1 MAGEVAELL
10 SSVIMQQKWH
20 GSRELSCQF
29 RSFSHLPRMKRTNY
43 VLIDYESVQPSQLEL
58 LNRDGF
64 IAYVFVGKA
73 QTRLSFETVSAIQ
86 DLGER
91 AKYMKISGAGPN
103 SLDFHIAF
111 YIGQIAATDPDAF
124 FHIISKDKG
133 FDPLIEH
140 LRERKVFSV
149 RSETNGEI
157 PIIRAST
164 AKTPKERMGLVV
176 DRLSSGNTRPRTLPA
191 LRSAIDAILY
201 KQVGEPDIQA
211 VIDQMVKA
219 GIVTVADEKVSFKL
233 TKDA

>member
-1 MAGEVAELL
+1 
-10 SSVIMQQKWH
+10 
-20 GSRELSCQF
+20 
-29 RSFSHLPRMKRTNY
+29 MKRTNY

-64 IAYVFVGKA
+64 VAYVFVGKV

-91 AKYMKISGAGPN
+91 AKYIKISGAGPN
-103 SLDFHIAF
+103 ALDFHIAF
-111 YIGQIAATDPDAF
+111 YIGQIGATDADAF

-140 LRERKVFSV
+140 LRERKVFAV
-149 RSETNGEI
+149 RSETIGEI

-176 DRLSSGNTRPRTLPA
+176 DRLKSGNSRPRTLA
-191 LRSAIDAILY
+191 SLSSSIDAILF
-201 KQVGEPDIQA
+201 KQVGEPDVQA

-219 GIVTVADEKVSFKL
+219 GFVTLTDEKVSYKL
-233 TKDA
+233 IMDS

>member
-1 MAGEVAELL
+1 
-10 SSVIMQQKWH
+10 
-20 GSRELSCQF
+20 
-29 RSFSHLPRMKRTNY
+29 MKRTNY

-91 AKYMKISGAGPN
+91 AKYIKISGAGPN
-103 SLDFHIAF
+103 ALDFHIAF
-111 YIGQIAATDPDAF
+111 YIGQIGATDPDAF

-149 RSETNGEI
+149 RSETIGDI

-176 DRLSSGNTRPRTLPA
+176 DRLTSGNTRPRTLPA
-191 LRSAIDAILY
+191 LRSAMDAILY
-201 KQVGEPDIQA
+201 KQVGDQDIQA

-219 GIVTVADEKVSFKL
+219 GIVSLVDEKVSFKL

>member
-1 MAGEVAELL
+1 
-10 SSVIMQQKWH
+10 
-20 GSRELSCQF
+20 
-29 RSFSHLPRMKRTNY
+29 MKRTNY

-91 AKYMKISGAGPN
+91 AKYIKISGAGPN
-103 SLDFHIAF
+103 ALDFHIAF
-111 YIGQIAATDPDAF
+111 YIGQIGATDPDAF

-149 RSETNGEI
+149 RSETIGDI

-176 DRLSSGNTRPRTLPA
+176 DRLTSGNTRPRTLPA

-201 KQVGEPDIQA
+201 KQVGDPDIQA
-211 VIDQMVKA
+211 VVDQMVKA
-219 GIVTVADEKVSFKL
+219 GIVSLVDEKVSFKL

>member
-1 MAGEVAELL
+1 M
-10 SSVIMQQKWH
+10 
-20 GSRELSCQF
+20 
-29 RSFSHLPRMKRTNY
+29 
-43 VLIDYESVQPSQLEL
+43 LIDYESVQPSQLEL

-73 QTRLSFETVSAIQ
+73 QTRLSFETVAAIQ

-91 AKYMKISGAGPN
+91 AKYIKISGAGPN
-103 SLDFHIAF
+103 ALDFHIAF
-111 YIGQIAATDPDAF
+111 YIGQIGATDPDAF

-149 RSETNGEI
+149 RSETIGEI

-164 AKTPKERMGLVV
+164 AKTPKERMSLVV
-176 DRLSSGNTRPRTLPA
+176 DRLKSGNSRPRTLSA

-201 KQVGEPDIQA
+201 KQVGEQDIQA
-211 VIDQMVKA
+211 VIDQMIKA
-219 GIVTVADEKVSFKL
+219 GFVTVADEKVIYKL

>member
-1 MAGEVAELL
+1 
-10 SSVIMQQKWH
+10 
-20 GSRELSCQF
+20 
-29 RSFSHLPRMKRTNY
+29 MKRTNY
-43 VLIDYESVQPSQLEL
+43 VLIDYESVQPNQLEL

-64 IAYVFVGKA
+64 VAYVFVGKA
-73 QTRLSFETVSAIQ
+73 QTRLSFDTVAAIQ

-91 AKYMKISGAGPN
+91 AKYIKISGAGPN
-103 SLDFHIAF
+103 ALDFHIAF
-111 YIGQIAATDPDAF
+111 YIGQIGATDPDAF

-149 RSETNGEI
+149 RSETIGEI

-164 AKTPKERMGLVV
+164 AKTTKERMVLAI
-176 DRLSSGNTRPRTLPA
+176 DRLRSGNSRPKTLPA

-201 KQVGEPDIQA
+201 KQVGEPELQA

-219 GIVTVADEKVSFKL
+219 GYVTVTNEKVTFKL

>member
-1 MAGEVAELL
+1 
-10 SSVIMQQKWH
+10 
-20 GSRELSCQF
+20 
-29 RSFSHLPRMKRTNY
+29 MKRTNY
-43 VLIDYESVQPSQLEL
+43 DLIDYGSVQPSQLEL

-64 IAYVFVGKA
+64 VAYVFVGKA

-91 AKYMKISGAGPN
+91 AKYIKISGAGPN
-103 SLDFHIAF
+103 ALDFHIAF
-111 YIGQIAATDPDAF
+111 YIGQIGATDPDAF

-149 RSETNGEI
+149 RSETIGEI

-164 AKTPKERMGLVV
+164 AKTPKERMGLVL
-176 DRLSSGNTRPRTLPA
+176 DRLKSGNSRPRTLSA
-191 LRSAIDAILY
+191 LKSAVDAILY
-201 KQVGEPDIQA
+201 KQIEEPDIQA
-211 VIDQMVKA
+211 VIEQMDKA
-219 GIVTVADEKVSFKL
+219 GFVTVTDEKVSFKL

>member
-1 MAGEVAELL
+1 
-10 SSVIMQQKWH
+10 
-20 GSRELSCQF
+20 
-29 RSFSHLPRMKRTNY
+29 MKRTNY

-86 DLGER
+86 DLGDR
-91 AKYMKISGAGPN
+91 AKYIKICGAGPN
-103 SLDFHIAF
+103 ALDFHIAF
-111 YIGQIAATDPDAF
+111 YIGQIGATDPDAF

-149 RSETNGEI
+149 RSETIWDI
-157 PIIRAST
+157 PIIRAIT
-164 AKTPKERMGLVV
+164 AKTSKERMGLVL
-176 DRLSSGNTRPRTLPA
+176 DRLMSGNPRPRTLSA

-201 KQVGEPDIQA
+201 KQVGGPEIQA
-211 VIDQMVKA
+211 VIDRMVKA
-219 GIVTVADEKVSFKL
+219 GIVTLADEKVSFKL

>member
-1 MAGEVAELL
+1 M
-10 SSVIMQQKWH
+10 
-20 GSRELSCQF
+20 
-29 RSFSHLPRMKRTNY
+29 MKRTNY

-73 QTRLSFETVSAIQ
+73 QTRLSFETVAAIQ

-91 AKYMKISGAGPN
+91 AKYIKISGAGPN
-103 SLDFHIAF
+103 ALDFHIAF
-111 YIGQIAATDPDAF
+111 YIGQIGATDPDAF

-149 RSETNGEI
+149 RSETIGEI

-164 AKTPKERMGLVV
+164 AKTPKERMSLVV
-176 DRLSSGNTRPRTLPA
+176 DRMKSGSSRPRTVST

-201 KQVGEPDIQA
+201 KQVGEQDIQA
-211 VIDQMVKA
+211 VIDQMIKA
-219 GIVTVADEKVSFKL
+219 GFVTVADEKVIYKL

>member
-1 MAGEVAELL
+1 
-10 SSVIMQQKWH
+10 
-20 GSRELSCQF
+20 
-29 RSFSHLPRMKRTNY
+29 MKRTNY

-91 AKYMKISGAGPN
+91 AKYIKISGAGPN
-103 SLDFHIAF
+103 ALDFHIAF
-111 YIGQIAATDPDAF
+111 YIGQIGATDPDAF

-149 RSETNGEI
+149 RSETIEEI

-164 AKTPKERMGLVV
+164 AKTPKERMGLVL
-176 DRLSSGNTRPRTLPA
+176 DRLTSVNTRPRTLPA

-219 GIVTVADEKVSFKL
+219 GIVTLADEKVSFKL
-233 TKDA
+233 AKDA

>member
-1 MAGEVAELL
+1 
-10 SSVIMQQKWH
+10 
-20 GSRELSCQF
+20 
-29 RSFSHLPRMKRTNY
+29 MKRTNY
-43 VLIDYESVQPSQLEL
+43 VLIDYESVQPNQLEL

-64 IAYVFVGKA
+64 VAYVFVGKA
-73 QTRLSFETVSAIQ
+73 QTRLSFDTVAAIQ

-91 AKYMKISGAGPN
+91 AKYIKISGAGPN
-103 SLDFHIAF
+103 ALDFHIAF
-111 YIGQIAATDPDAF
+111 YIGQIGATDPDAF

-149 RSETNGEI
+149 RSETIGEI

-164 AKTPKERMGLVV
+164 AKTTKERMVLAI
-176 DRLSSGNTRPRTLPA
+176 DRLRSGNSRPKTLPA

-201 KQVGEPDIQA
+201 KQVGEPELQA
-211 VIDQMVKA
+211 VIDQIVKA
-219 GIVTVADEKVSFKL
+219 GYVTVTNEKVTFKL

>member
-1 MAGEVAELL
+1 
-10 SSVIMQQKWH
+10 
-20 GSRELSCQF
+20 
-29 RSFSHLPRMKRTNY
+29 MKRTNY
-43 VLIDYESVQPSQLEL
+43 VLIDYESVQPNQLEL

-64 IAYVFVGKA
+64 VAYVFVGKA

-91 AKYMKISGAGPN
+91 AKYIKISGAGPN
-103 SLDFHIAF
+103 ALDFHIAF
-111 YIGQIAATDPDAF
+111 YIGQIGATDPNAF

-149 RSETNGEI
+149 RSETIGEI

-176 DRLSSGNTRPRTLPA
+176 DRFNSGNSRPRTLPA
-191 LRSAIDAILY
+191 LRSSIDAILY
-201 KQVGEPDIQA
+201 KQVGDQEVQA

-219 GIVTVADEKVSFKL
+219 GLLTVTDEKVSYKL
-233 TKDA
+233 K

>member
-1 MAGEVAELL
+1 
-10 SSVIMQQKWH
+10 
-20 GSRELSCQF
+20 
-29 RSFSHLPRMKRTNY
+29 MKRTNY
-43 VLIDYESVQPSQLEL
+43 VLIDYESVQPNQLEL

-64 IAYVFVGKA
+64 VAYVFVGKA
-73 QTRLSFETVSAIQ
+73 QTRLSFETVAAIQ

-91 AKYMKISGAGPN
+91 AKYIKISGAGPN
-103 SLDFHIAF
+103 ALDFHIAF
-111 YIGQIAATDPDAF
+111 YIGQIGATDPDAF

-149 RSETNGEI
+149 RSETIGEI

-164 AKTPKERMGLVV
+164 AKTTKERMVLAIV
-176 DRLSSGNTRPRTLPA
+176 RLRSGNSRPKTLPA

-201 KQVGEPDIQA
+201 KQVGEPELQA

-219 GIVTVADEKVSFKL
+219 GYVTVTNEKVTFKL

>member
-1 MAGEVAELL
+1 
-10 SSVIMQQKWH
+10 
-20 GSRELSCQF
+20 
-29 RSFSHLPRMKRTNY
+29 MKRTNY

-58 LNRDGF
+58 LNRDDF
-64 IAYVFVGKA
+64 VAYVFVGKD

-91 AKYMKISGAGPN
+91 AKYIKISGAGPN
-103 SLDFHIAF
+103 ALDFHIAF
-111 YIGQIAATDPDAF
+111 YIGQISATDQDAF

-149 RSETNGEI
+149 RSETIGEI
-157 PIIRAST
+157 PIIRALS
-164 AKTPKERMGLVV
+164 AKNPKERMGLAI
-176 DRLSSGNTRPRTLPA
+176 DRFKSGNSRPRTLSA

-201 KQVGEPDIQA
+201 KQVGEPEVQA

-219 GIVTVADEKVSFKL
+219 GYVTVTDEKVSFKL

>member
-1 MAGEVAELL
+1 
-10 SSVIMQQKWH
+10 
-20 GSRELSCQF
+20 
-29 RSFSHLPRMKRTNY
+29 MKRTNY
-43 VLIDYESVQPSQLEL
+43 VLIDYESVQPNQLEL

-64 IAYVFVGKA
+64 VAYVFVGKA
-73 QTRLSFETVSAIQ
+73 QTRLSFETVAAIQ

-91 AKYMKISGAGPN
+91 AKYIKISGAGPN
-103 SLDFHIAF
+103 ALDFHIAF
-111 YIGQIAATDPDAF
+111 YIGQIGATDPDAF

-149 RSETNGEI
+149 RSETIGEI

-164 AKTPKERMGLVV
+164 AKTTKERMGLAI
-176 DRLSSGNTRPRTLPA
+176 DRLKSGNSRPRTLPA

-201 KQVGEPDIQA
+201 KQVGEPELQA

-219 GIVTVADEKVSFKL
+219 GYVTVTNEKVTFKL

>member
-1 MAGEVAELL
+1 
-10 SSVIMQQKWH
+10 
-20 GSRELSCQF
+20 
-29 RSFSHLPRMKRTNY
+29 MKRTNY

-91 AKYMKISGAGPN
+91 AKYIKISGAGPN
-103 SLDFHIAF
+103 ALDFHIAF
-111 YIGQIAATDPDAF
+111 YIGQIGATDPDAF

-149 RSETNGEI
+149 RSETIGDI

-176 DRLSSGNTRPRTLPA
+176 DRLTSGNTRPRTLPA

-201 KQVGEPDIQA
+201 KQVGEQDIQA

-219 GIVTVADEKVSFKL
+219 GIVSLVHEKVSFKL

>member
-1 MAGEVAELL
+1 
-10 SSVIMQQKWH
+10 
-20 GSRELSCQF
+20 
-29 RSFSHLPRMKRTNY
+29 MKRTNY
-43 VLIDYESVQPSQLEL
+43 VLIDYESVQPNQLEL

-64 IAYVFVGKA
+64 VAYVFVGKA
-73 QTRLSFETVSAIQ
+73 QTRLSFETVAAIQ

-91 AKYMKISGAGPN
+91 AKYIKISGAGPN
-103 SLDFHIAF
+103 ALDFHIAF
-111 YIGQIAATDPDAF
+111 YIRQIGATDPDAF

-149 RSETNGEI
+149 RSETIGEI

-164 AKTPKERMGLVV
+164 AKTTKERMVLAI
-176 DRLSSGNTRPRTLPA
+176 DRLRSGNSRPRTLPA

-201 KQVGEPDIQA
+201 KQVGEPELQA

-219 GIVTVADEKVSFKL
+219 GYVTVTNEKVTFKL